1 MISLCHADRNPIIS
15 IKPPFLWWFCSLFS
29 SGGGVPSTFL
39 SFRLFLV
46 TAEHITMSI
55 QLLLPLYSGFHA
67 LLRGV
72 VLLSF
77 LKQYTSKQFLVSLG
91 DGVPSLHCVVVFSLL
106 LLLSLIFKQETC
118 RILNVKFLRSEL
130 NELVENLTCLDALEG
145 KIWKIN
151 QKVVTDEKSWK
162 TWKSNQ
168 KICDE

>member
-1 MISLCHADRNPIIS
+1 M
-15 IKPPFLWWFCSLFS
+15 
-29 SGGGVPSTFL
+29 
-39 SFRLFLV
+39 
-46 TAEHITMSI
+46 
-55 QLLLPLYSGFHA
+55 
-67 LLRGV
+67 
-72 VLLSF
+72 LLSF

-91 DGVPSLHCVVVFSLL
+91 DGVPSLHWVVVFSLL

-118 RILNVKFLRSEL
+118 RILNIKFLRSEL

-145 KIWKIN
+145 KIWKIY